1 MACRLGKVELDP
13 FKSDILL
20 EEKNRLLMRMNF
32 LNSKRAK
39 NRKMIEKLL
48 EWMNLFV
55 LTEILNLL
63 TMKC

>member
-32 LNSKRAK
+32 LNSRREK
-39 NRKMIEKLL
+39 NRKMIEKLQ

-55 LTEILNLL
+55 LTDILNLL

>member
-48 EWMNLFV
+48 E
-55 LTEILNLL
+55 
-63 TMKC
+63 

>member
-1 MACRLGKVELDP
+1 
-13 FKSDILL
+13 
-20 EEKNRLLMRMNF
+20 MRMNF